1 VLPEDSAKV
10 TLAPNPRAYAAKILG
25 TVIISNAIG
34 YTFCR
39 IRRERPTAIE

>member
-1 VLPEDSAKV
+1 MCGWFRLEMA
-10 TLAPNPRAYAAKILG
+10 
-25 TVIISNAIG
+25 ISNAID